1 MQDAALM
8 QLRRITLPLRR
19 VTGAILILELVRKMF
34 ARAGRPVWVSDFD
47 GHLRLRL
54 RLDEHMQSQIFWYG
68 YYSRDIVLL
77 LDRLLRPG
85 MVVCDVG
92 ANIGEITL
100 AAARRVGAGGRVYA
114 FEPMP
119 ALYARLCEHLSL
131 NGIQQVTAVP
141 MGLADRGGRAVIYRR
156 DTPYA
161 DGTVNEG
168 LGSLF
173 ADGQRSSA
181 AGEIELTTLD
191 DYCAQAGIERLD
203 LLKID
208 VEGAELAVLRGGAKT
223 IERYLPFIIVEVQ
236 EQTADNAGYTVQEL
250 IFWLLARGYTLFTIG
265 RKGRLHRFVP
275 ERREEFQ
282 NVLAV
287 PAGVDAP

>member
-1 MQDAALM
+1 
-8 QLRRITLPLRR
+8 
-19 VTGAILILELVRKMF
+19 
-34 ARAGRPVWVSDFD
+34 
-47 GHLRLRL
+47 
-54 RLDEHMQSQIFWYG
+54 
-68 YYSRDIVLL
+68 
-77 LDRLLRPG
+77 
-85 MVVCDVG
+85 
-92 ANIGEITL
+92 
-100 AAARRVGAGGRVYA
+100 
-114 FEPMP
+114 MP

-223 IERYLPFIIVEVQ
+223 IERYRPFIIVEVQ